1 MSYKNWPPPPAPSHF
16 LTSSWV
22 PQFPR
27 PLQEPR
33 NLARVMPR
41 VRSRDRRRVNI
52 ISVNKIISRITR
64 GLLPPVRR
72 RRSVTAGS
80 PAHATAVLGHVV
92 RFAPASYSMFLSGLQ
107 QKERGK
113 DGGTN
118 PLIYGAQKNPVV
130 LAPFSLASAPL

>member
-1 MSYKNWPPPPAPSHF
+1 M
-16 LTSSWV
+16 

-27 PLQEPR
+27 LLQEPR
-33 NLARVMPR
+33 NLLARVMPR
-41 VRSRDRRRVNI
+41 VGSRDRRSVNI

-64 GLLPPVRR
+64 GLLPLVRR

-80 PAHATAVLGHVV
+80 PAHATAVLGHAV
-92 RFAPASYSMFLSGLQ
+92 RFAPASYIMFLSGLQ

-113 DGGTN
+113 HGGTN